1 MEVNAFYKPE
11 CKLIGEDGNVFHI
24 IFKVART
31 LKDFGYEDKAVE
43 FKRKATTE
51 CRSYEEVLRLVMEY
65 VEIE

>member
-1 MEVNAFYKPE
+1 MEVKAFYKPQ

-43 FKRKATTE
+43 FKRKATKE
-51 CRSYEEVLRLVMEY
+51 CKSYDEVLQLVMDY
-65 VEIE
+65 VEIV